1 MRLENDNPR
10 PQRPTPPPQ
19 RPTPPPPRPNPGER
33 GGGSGGQDKGL
44 PRPPR
49 R

>member
-1 MRLENDNPR
+1 MAKQNDNPR
-10 PQRPTPPPQ
+10 PQRPTPPIPN
-19 RPTPPPPRPNPGER
+19 RPTPTPRPIPDER
-33 GGGSGGQDKGL
+33 GGGSDKGL